1 MSDLDSCPQPDSPP
15 LQVAAPSPGRLTA
28 VFEILLCSGFPTQ
41 FVLGALLI
49 LTGLGPLDG
58 SLTLSYVVTLSLLD
72 TVALIGLILFVMRAH
87 GEHPGEVFFG
97 RRPIRGEVMAGLPL
111 AFVAL
116 ALAAVALTA
125 LHELAPWLRTYAR
138 NPFQD
143 LVQSTGDLV
152 IFGLTVV
159 IAGGIR
165 EEIQRAFLLTRFE
178 QSLGGMR
185 TGVAVTSI
193 AFGAGHFV
201 QGADATVATALLG
214 AFWAVVY
221 VRRRSVVAPVVSH
234 SLFNL
239 TQLAQLAIIR

>member
-1 MSDLDSCPQPDSPP
+1 M
-15 LQVAAPSPGRLTA
+15 
-28 VFEILLCSGFPTQ
+28 LLCSGFPTQ
-41 FVLGALLI
+41 FALGAFLI
-49 LTGLGPLDG
+49 AMGVGGRDG
-58 SLTLSYVVTLSLLD
+58 SLTLWFVVALSLLD
-72 TVALIGLILFVMRAH
+72 TAALVGLILFFMRAH
-87 GEHPGEVFFG
+87 GERPAKVFFG
-97 RRPIRGEVMAGLPL
+97 GRPARGEAIAGIPL
-111 AFVAL
+111 AFMAL
-116 ALAAVALTA
+116 ALTAVALTA

-152 IFGLTVV
+152 LFGLTVV

-178 QSLGGMR
+178 RSLGGINI
-185 TGVAVTSI
+185 GVAVTSI

-201 QGADATVATALLG
+201 QGADATVATGLLG

-221 VRRRSVVAPVVSH
+221 VRRRSVIAPVVSH

-239 TQLAQLAIIR
+239 AQLAQLAITR